1 MDSPLGSKTSYETKY
16 KSENIMIGGN
26 PKYHEIVITIII
38 LVGNLHTS
46 AF

>member
-1 MDSPLGSKTSYETKY
+1 MKQNIKKKY

-26 PKYHEIVITIII
+26 PKYHEIVIIIII